1 MKKDNFKFSKSRLYH
16 KLINN
21 KLVYDNKPLNRYKNN
36 GDKIS
41 QMSLNG
47 KDNLLSELRNKI
59 KSIKNCELK
68 KSATNLVF
76 SDGNPN
82 AKIMIIGEGPGAN
95 EDKEGKPFVGRA
107 GKLLDKMLESI
118 NLNRK
123 NVYISNVVNYR
134 PPQNR
139 KPTDEEIR
147 RYLPFLQKHIEIIN
161 PRILLL
167 LGSTAL
173 NAIIGNEIVISKA
186 RGKWVNKKIGNTETN
201 VIASFHPAFLMR
213 QPDQKK
219 YAWEDLK
226 MIRKKI
232 SEFKI
237 NLNAK

>member
-1 MKKDNFKFSKSRLYH
+1 MKKDNSKFSKSRLYH

-41 QMSLNG
+41 QMSLKG

-139 KPTDEEIR
+139 KPTDEEIE
-147 RYLPFLQKHIEIIN
+147 RYLPHLKDHIQIIN
-161 PRILLL
+161 PKILVL

-173 NAIIGNEIVISKA
+173 NALIGNEVVISKA
-186 RGKWVNKKIGNTETN
+186 RGQWVQKEIGETKLW

-213 QPDQKK
+213 QPEQKK
-219 YAWEDLK
+219 LAWLDLK
-226 MIRKKI
+226 MIREKSKI
-232 SEFKI
+232 LKI
-237 NLNAK
+237 